1 MKNLATCNLYEFMA
15 QTNKIRHSVAAW
27 LKLTDMKGIRSK
39 KINIPDGATKEERDK
54 IVADAAGEN
63 INLMLEA
70 ALEKHPNE
78 TAEMIALCCFIE
90 PAEIPN
96 YQSGE
101 FMGAFADM
109 IGDTEVL
116 RFFGSLMK
124 LAQMAGLTE

>member
-15 QTNKIRHSVAAW
+15 QTNRIRHSVSDW
-27 LKLTDMKGIRSK
+27 LKLVDLKGIRSK
-39 KINIPDGATKEERDK
+39 KIDFPEGATKEERDK
-54 IVADAAGEN
+54 IVSDTAGEN

-70 ALEKHPNE
+70 ALEKHPRE
-78 TAEMIALCCFIE
+78 TAEIIALCCFID
-90 PAEIPN
+90 PADIPN
-96 YQSGE
+96 YQSRE

-124 LAQMAGLTE
+124 LAQMAGLME

>member
-1 MKNLATCNLYEFMA
+1 MKNLATCNLYEFMS

-27 LKLTDMKGIRSK
+27 LKLTDIKGIRSK
-39 KINIPDGATKEERDK
+39 KIDFPEGATKDERDR
-54 IVADAAGEN
+54 IISETAGKN

-70 ALEKHPNE
+70 ALEKHPKE
-78 TAEMIALCCFIE
+78 TAEMIALCCFID
-90 PAEIPN
+90 PADIPS
-96 YQSGE
+96 YQSRE